1 MLEEF
6 LAKQI
11 MVKMQSIKVLTA
23 AIKKKIYKGMV
34 IRMTNSKEK

>member
-23 AIKKKIYKGMV
+23 AIKKNLQRHGD
-34 IRMTNSKEK
+34 

>member
-23 AIKKKIYKGMV
+23 AIKKIYKGMV